1 MLAGEN
7 HRHTEVQAGHDRR
20 GDARGFD
27 GDDLGDA
34 RVLEQRSELVADQFH
49 QRRVD
54 LVVQKGVDL
63 QDLIGKHDALFANF
77 LVQCFHEAFLYWRHV
92 RLVCQKVSVKK
103 CSILAL

>member
-34 RVLEQRSELVADQFH
+34 RVLEQRGEFVADQLH
-49 QRRVD
+49 QGRVD
-54 LVVQKGVDL
+54 LVVQKGVDF
-63 QDLIGKHDALFANF
+63 QDLVGKHDAFFANF
-77 LVQCFHEAFLYWRHV
+77 LVQGFHEAVLCW
-92 RLVCQKVSVKK
+92 RLVRPKVLKK
-103 CSILAL
+103 WSILAL